1 MFFKHEPTGY
11 YVKTDRLSKAR
22 IILQNF
28 LKISIRSIDFK
39 EVEVISFDSINKI
52 PEERKS

>member
-28 LKISIRSIDFK
+28 LKISIRSIDFT
-39 EVEVISFDSINKI
+39 EVEVISFDSIYKI